1 MLAVTTRNK
10 LHSIRFSLP
19 MLRARRYVSAQLA
32 TTLGLIRYVSAIAS
46 PTEFLTL
53 TVWENRQVMFNFMNS
68 DAHRRFMWMFTRW
81 SASFWSMRWM
91 PTTAE
96 EGAWNGLSLAD
107 LVEPED
113 QLWHAAHPQVPQLPL
128 PERGSART
136 IGRRFTDPSA
146 SGVYAITTLVEAT
159 NPVYLW
165 NLLGATREL
174 RHEADHP
181 QLLRWSVGIIN
192 PRRFLVLTLW
202 RDAPSPGGPAEAVCV
217 LRQRLG
223 ASWTMCWTA
232 GEYEI
237 GHWNGLRLR
246 QLASARTR
254 KPRMESEAQEHVG
267 SDV

>member
-32 TTLGLIRYVSAIAS
+32 TTPGLIRYVSAIAS

-96 EGAWNGLSLAD
+96 EGAWNGLSLAN

-113 QLWHAAHPQVPQLPL
+113 QLWRAAYLQVPQLPL
-128 PERGSART
+128 TEQGSAKP
-136 IGRRFTDPSA
+136 IGRHFTDPGA
-146 SGVYAITTLVEAT
+146 SGVYAITALVETA
-159 NPVYLW
+159 NPGHLW
-165 NLLGATREL
+165 NLLGATLEVRL
-174 RHEADHP
+174 EADHP
-181 QLLRWSVGIIN
+181 QLLRWSVGTVS
-192 PRRFLVLTLW
+192 PRRFLILTLW
-202 RDAPSPGGPAEAVCV
+202 REAAGAGERAEAVCT

-223 ASWTMCWTA
+223 ASWTMCWSA

-254 KPRMESEAQEHVG
+254 QQRMESEAQEHVG